1 VMSQQRTS
9 YNGLVDYDCKSGR
22 WVPAFE
28 TKTLLSCYYP
38 DDIGKMFFQ
47 NTGIN
52 LPNNY
57 GIKTL
62 KITKKLSSL
71 FLD

>member
-1 VMSQQRTS
+1 M
-9 YNGLVDYDCKSGR
+9 
-22 WVPAFE
+22 
-28 TKTLLSCYYP
+28 KTLLSCYYC
-38 DDIGKMFFQ
+38 DGIGNMFFQ

-52 LPNNY
+52 LPNY

-62 KITKKLSSL
+62 KVTKKLTAL